1 MGFLRQ
7 LFSSGDYMP
16 HGYCY
21 LWNPGLVWLHVISDS
36 LIVLAYF
43 AIPLALI
50 QFVRKRRDLPFH
62 WMFVCFG
69 IFVVACGATHAM
81 EIWNL
86 WHGQYWLAGVVKAIT
101 AAASVPTAV
110 LLFRLVPKALA
121 LPGTETLVKANAA
134 LEGEIRERRITE
146 AALRENEARYRD
158 QAELMDLSYDAILV
172 CDLSGTIRYWNRG
185 AEEIHGWTKQEAL
198 GKTIQV
204 LLDTRF
210 PIPLV
215 EIETE
220 LRTQGRWEGELD
232 HRRRDGS
239 RLTVA
244 SRWMLREVENG
255 DRSAIFIT
263 NKDMTKV
270 RGAETRFR
278 DLVESAPDAIV
289 IANGEGRIVLANAQT
304 EKLFGYERK
313 ELLGQKVEI
322 LMPERYLGKH
332 SEHWAEYFQA
342 RRTRAMGSGLDLHGL
357 RKNGSEFPVE
367 ISVSPLET
375 GGETLI
381 SSAIRDVTDHR
392 QAVEEVKA
400 LNAQLQE
407 RMAQLDEVNR
417 ELEAFCYSV
426 SHDLRAPLRHV
437 NGFSL
442 ILLEEYAP
450 QLSAEVQ
457 GYLRRISG
465 GAQTMGRLVDDLLH
479 LSRVGRQGLVM
490 EKTNLQDLLNEV
502 RDDLIE
508 ESKGRE
514 IEWRIGNLPCVLCD
528 AGLMKLLF
536 VNLLSNALKF
546 SRSRHPA
553 VIEVGTEIVSGEEAV
568 FVRDNGVGFDPRYTD
583 KLFGVF
589 QRLHNQEEF
598 EGTGIGLAT
607 VQRIIYKHGGRIWAK
622 SELEGGATF
631 HFTLQKLGEPPAA
644 WQVLT
649 GGEECH
655 PTAK

>member
-62 WMFVCFG
+62 WMFLCFG
-69 IFVVACGATHAM
+69 IFMVACGTTHAM

-110 LLFRLVPKALA
+110 LLFRLIPKALA
-121 LPGTETLVKANAA
+121 LPGTETLVQANTA
-134 LEGEIRERRITE
+134 LEGEIRERQITE
-146 AALRENEARYRD
+146 AALRE
-158 QAELMDLSYDAILV
+158 
-172 CDLSGTIRYWNRG
+172 
-185 AEEIHGWTKQEAL
+185 
-198 GKTIQV
+198 
-204 LLDTRF
+204 
-210 PIPLV
+210 
-215 EIETE
+215 
-220 LRTQGRWEGELD
+220 
-232 HRRRDGS
+232 
-239 RLTVA
+239 
-244 SRWMLREVENG
+244 
-255 DRSAIFIT
+255 
-263 NKDMTKV
+263 
-270 RGAETRFR
+270 
-278 DLVESAPDAIV
+278 
-289 IANGEGRIVLANAQT
+289 
-304 EKLFGYERK
+304 
-313 ELLGQKVEI
+313 
-322 LMPERYLGKH
+322 
-332 SEHWAEYFQA
+332 
-342 RRTRAMGSGLDLHGL
+342 
-357 RKNGSEFPVE
+357 
-367 ISVSPLET
+367 
-375 GGETLI
+375 
-381 SSAIRDVTDHR
+381 
-392 QAVEEVKA
+392 AVEEVKA
-400 LNAQLQE
+400 LNTKLQE

-417 ELEAFCYSV
+417 ELEAFSYSV

-450 QLSAEVQ
+450 QLSAEVR

-490 EKTNLQDLLNEV
+490 EKTNLQDLLDEV

-514 IEWRIGNLPCVLCD
+514 IEWRIGNLPCVMCD
-528 AGLMKLLF
+528 AGLMRLAL

-546 SRSRHPA
+546 SRGRQPA
-553 VIEVGTEIVSGEEAV
+553 VIEVDTEIVSGEETV

-607 VQRIIYKHGGRIWAK
+607 VQRIIHKHGGRIWA
-622 SELEGGATF
+622 SGELEGGATF
-631 HFTLQKLGEPPAA
+631 HFTLQNISEPAAA
-644 WQVLT
+644 WQAIT